1 MNPKDYALEAIKNM
15 AKKGNDLQNVR
26 VILDYELDG
35 IPAGTYSILLAY
47 TNGNLKSV
55 YLRHPNALI
64 DTYVTDIETFGN
76 YLSNGFIKLANI
88 SEIALKEELQ
98 NFSFATY
105 TNGTNISIKDL
116 IFKDVSN
123 DSVFTIQSIAPN
135 RVIYIRYADDT
146 IVKSNIKDLEQLIR
160 EGQVEFTIKNK

>member
-1 MNPKDYALEAIKNM
+1 MNPKDYALEAIKDI
-15 AKKGNDLQNVR
+15 AKKGNDLRNVR
-26 VILDYELDG
+26 AILDYEIG
-35 IPAGTYSILLAY
+35 GMPAGTYSILLKY
-47 TNGNLKSV
+47 KNINLTTIC
-55 YLRHPNALI
+55 LCHPDALI

-76 YLSNGFIKLANI
+76 YLSNGFIKLVNI

-123 DSVFTIQSIAPN
+123 NSVFTINSIAPN
-135 RVIYIRYADDT
+135 RIIYIRYADDT
-146 IVKSNIKDLEQLIR
+146 IVKSSIKDLEKLIR
-160 EGQVEFTIKNK
+160 DGLIELA